1 MTNNE
6 IVLSGVF
13 AQIYSRLTT
22 AAILKT
28 YVYYSDLSPAVFG
41 LQLNV
46 STAQYHA
53 LWEFVVKTMR
63 LDIANGRPP
72 LAALYVSR
80 ANDEK
85 APAKKFFSEYYKLT
99 GKRLTLDE
107 WQALVEHVWKS
118 YEPDLREPS

>member
-13 AQIYSRLTT
+13 AQIYSRLIS